1 MLDYWFSCS
10 CWLAVCGLGWWC
22 LFCVCVVVL
31 DFNGCNLV
39 LEWLVLFDCF
49 CGVAVLQLIWAGLL
63 VSFWFGFVDGVVWL
77 VVYFVGLRY
86 VGVVVVFA
94 GALFVVWFVGISV
107 LFNSVGMTLFDS
119 CWVVWFYIL

>member
-1 MLDYWFSCS
+1 M
-10 CWLAVCGLGWWC
+10 
-22 LFCVCVVVL
+22 
-31 DFNGCNLV
+31 
-39 LEWLVLFDCF
+39 
-49 CGVAVLQLIWAGLL
+49 
-63 VSFWFGFVDGVVWL
+63 SFWFGFVDGVAWL
-77 VVYFVGLRY
+77 VVYFVGFRY